1 MYKRTFF
8 TATLLGVISGFSPI
22 TATAQTYTI
31 TDPLV
36 LADSL
41 TQSITRSDARFFDA
55 VFDKEKFAIQVAMTD
70 ESNPERAA
78 TFSKGMIDKVLMP
91 EANTKTSVLAN
102 RFVSQLEVK
111 GKLFQL
117 VKARTREGHPSLLFH
132 TIQENGSV
140 SYIEFMLSER
150 SVPNTKAKALVI
162 DDIYLFSLGTYMS
175 DSFRYRI
182 SEGYLGLYAKTTA
195 NPILKQLKVLKA
207 IRRLEESQRL
217 EDAFRMTKI
226 LKTEKGSYWDKFFKI
241 KRILIAQK
249 LYANDDATYLTVLND
264 LQRNYATDPAT
275 LLYAIDFY
283 TLKKQYAN
291 AFKSIDALQ
300 TATEDPFL
308 HYQKANIFLLQ
319 NETDKAKASLK
330 ACTANFSQYDKAYY
344 ALTDLLVQRK
354 ETAEL
359 PEVWNA
365 MLKNLNMPKATL
377 TQILA
382 QKPAIAGLKEFETWR
397 Q

>member
-1 MYKRTFF
+1 MYKHTFF
-8 TATLLGVISGFSPI
+8 AATLFVGFCALAP
-22 TATAQTYTI
+22 TFVAAQTYRI

-41 TQSITRSDARFFDA
+41 TQSLTRGDARFFDA

-78 TFSKGMIDKVLMP
+78 TFSKGMIDKVLIP
-91 EANTKTSVLAN
+91 ENGGKTSVLAN
-102 RFVSQLEVK
+102 RFTSQLEVK
-111 GKLFQL
+111 DKFFQL
-117 VKARTREGHPSLLFH
+117 VKARTRDGQPSLLFH
-132 TIQENGSV
+132 TIQENGTV
-140 SYIEFMLSER
+140 SYVEFMLGER
-150 SVPNTKAKALVI
+150 SIPNEKAKALVI
-162 DDIYLFSLGTYMS
+162 NDIYLFSLGTYMS

-207 IRRLEESQRL
+207 IRRLEEQQRL
-217 EDAFRMTKI
+217 DDAFRMTKV
-226 LKTEKGSYWDKFFKI
+226 LKAEKGSYWDKFFKI

-249 LYANDDATYLTVLND
+249 LYANDDALYLQVLND

-319 NETDKAKASLK
+319 NDTDKAKAHLK
-330 ACTANFSQYDKAYY
+330 SCTTDFAKYDKAYY

-359 PEVWNA
+359 PDLWNA
-365 MLKNLNMPKATL
+365 MLRNTKIDKATL
-377 TQILA
+377 TQTLA
-382 QKPAIAGLKEFETWR
+382 QKPEIAALKEFEAWR
-397 Q
+397 R